1 MLSELTRETLLLSET
16 RLEHERM
23 QRKCDAEI
31 SIMKNHLD
39 KVSNRLKKGD
49 RLIAFTNAIK
59 HTVHQ
64 MVKQHRHDVGASQR
78 DVAQGT

>member
-39 KVSNRLKKGD
+39 KVSKNDD

-59 HTVHQ
+59 YTVHQ